1 MNCPEF
7 RNRIIELLDGRNF
20 THEEQHHL
28 EHCPD
33 CAAEFRAAA
42 EALDAVTPRS
52 NPRAS
57 DNLRDRI
64 LTAAASAGH
73 PRRNRI
79 YRLLGTMAAA
89 AAIFAGVLLLTVRT
103 PAYAARKHFG
113 CAAAVMNDLKTLRI
127 ALRIRTTPRENFT
140 YTDPALPPIP
150 CTVTVEYGDTLRW
163 RIEKPGRTALCDGE
177 TARMWL
183 RDAGEGWCS
192 QADGYHPEG
201 ELGLLLDLQRLLLA
215 EQAQAFRTKGAQYE
229 IAEED
234 GSIRLTIRIPAQ
246 GDFSQSDYSLN
257 SSITESNTLREYRFD
272 KESGRLLDL
281 RITAI
286 LPDGSRS
293 VLLEST
299 GIVYD
304 EPVDRAV
311 LTALPENIEWI
322 DLAEPVSGAQ
332 LVDISAEEAANRIL
346 RAMGSW
352 DETLLDEALH
362 YYGTDIR
369 KELEAH
375 YGGLAVIAI
384 GQAVR
389 SGQYA
394 GVFVPC
400 EILLAD
406 GRTEKLML
414 ALRNDNPEKCWLV
427 DGGL

>member
-7 RNRIIELLDGRNF
+7 RNRIIDLLDGRNF

-79 YRLLGTMAAA
+79 YRLFGTMAAA
-89 AAIFAGVLLLTVRT
+89 AAIFAGVLLLSVRT
-103 PAYAARKHFG
+103 PALAARKHFG
-113 CAAAVMNDLKTLRI
+113 SAVAAMNDLKTLRI
-127 ALRIRTTPRENFT
+127 GLLIRTAPHENFA
-140 YTDPALPPIP
+140 YTDPSLPPIP
-150 CTVTVEYGDTLRW
+150 CTVTAEYGGTTRW
-163 RIEKPGRTALCDGE
+163 RIEKAGRIALCDGE
-177 TARMWL
+177 SVRTWL
-183 RDAGEGWCS
+183 PEFGEGWRRK
-192 QADGYHPEG
+192 AEGYRPE
-201 ELGLLLDLQRLLLA
+201 EEFALLLDLQRLLLA

-229 IAEED
+229 ITED
-234 GSIRLTIRIPAQ
+234 AATVRLTVAMPAR
-246 GDFSQSDYSLN
+246 GDFSQSDYLLN
-257 SSITESNTLREYRFD
+257 SSIAESNTLREYRFD

-281 RITAI
+281 CISAV
-286 LPDGSRS
+286 LPDGGRS

-299 GIVYD
+299 GIAYD
-304 EPVDRAV
+304 EPIDRAIWEV
-311 LTALPENIEWI
+311 PEGIEWI

-332 LVDISAEEAANRIL
+332 LADMTAEEAAARIL
-346 RAMGSW
+346 RAMGPW
-352 DETLLDEALH
+352 DKRLLDEALR
-362 YYGTDIR
+362 YYGTGVR
-369 KELEAH
+369 EQLEAH
-375 YGGLAVIAI
+375 YGGLAIISA
-384 GQAVR
+384 GKALR
-389 SGQYA
+389 SGEYP
-394 GVFVPC
+394 GVFIPC

-406 GRTEKLML
+406 GRTEKLIL

>member
-1 MNCPEF
+1 MNCTEF
-7 RNRIIELLDGRNF
+7 RNCIIDLLDGRNL
-20 THEEQHHL
+20 TDEERHHL
-28 EHCPD
+28 EQCPQ
-33 CAAEFRAAA
+33 CAAEFRAAD

-52 NPRAS
+52 DPRPS
-57 DNLRDRI
+57 DELRNRI
-64 LTAAASAGH
+64 LTASASAAR
-73 PRRNRI
+73 PRRNRFH
-79 YRLLGTMAAA
+79 RLFGTVAAA
-89 AAIFAGVLLLTVRT
+89 ATILAGVLLLTVRT

-113 CAAAVMNDLKTLRI
+113 CAVAAMNDVKTLRI
-127 ALRIRTTPRENFT
+127 ALRIRTAPHENFT

-215 EQAQAFRTKGAQYE
+215 EQALASRTKGAKYE

-234 GSIRLTIRIPAQ
+234 GSVRLTVTMPAQ
-246 GDFSQSDYSLN
+246 GDFSRSDYMLN
-257 SSITESNTLREYRFD
+257 SSIAESNTLREYRFD

-286 LPDGSRS
+286 LPDGSRP

-299 GIVYD
+299 AIAYD
-304 EPVDRAV
+304 ELVDRAA
-311 LTALPENIEWI
+311 LTAIPENIGWI
-322 DLAEPVSGAQ
+322 DLAAPIPGVQ

-352 DETLLDEALH
+352 DKTLLDEALH
-362 YYGTDIR
+362 YYGPDIC
-369 KELEAH
+369 KQLETH
-375 YGGLAVIAI
+375 YRGLAVIAI
-384 GQAVR
+384 GKAVR

-400 EILLAD
+400 KVLLAN
-406 GRTEKLML
+406 GKTEKLML
-414 ALRNDNPEKCWLV
+414 ALRNDNSEKCWLV

>member
-1 MNCPEF
+1 MNCHEF
-7 RNRIIELLDGRNF
+7 QNRIIDLLDGRNF
-20 THEEQHHL
+20 TDEERRHL
-28 EHCPD
+28 EQCPT

-42 EALDAVTPRS
+42 AVLDAVTPHS
-52 NPRAS
+52 TPRAS

-79 YRLLGTMAAA
+79 YRLFGTMAAA
-89 AAIFAGVLLLTVRT
+89 AAIFAGVLLLSVRT
-103 PAYAARKHFG
+103 PALAARKHFG
-113 CAAAVMNDLKTLRI
+113 SAVAAMNDLKTLRI
-127 ALRIRTTPRENFT
+127 GLLIRTAPHENFA
-140 YTDPALPPIP
+140 YTDPSLPPIP
-150 CTVTVEYGDTLRW
+150 CTVTAEYGGTTRW
-163 RIEKPGRTALCDGE
+163 RIEKAGRIALCDGE
-177 TARMWL
+177 SVRTWL
-183 RDAGEGWCS
+183 PEFGEGWRRK
-192 QADGYHPEG
+192 AEGYRPE
-201 ELGLLLDLQRLLLA
+201 EEFALLLDLQRLLLA

-229 IAEED
+229 ITED
-234 GSIRLTIRIPAQ
+234 AATVRLTVAMPAR
-246 GDFSQSDYSLN
+246 GDFSQSDYLLN
-257 SSITESNTLREYRFD
+257 SSIAESNTLREYRFD

-281 RITAI
+281 CISAV
-286 LPDGSRS
+286 LPDGGRS

-299 GIVYD
+299 GIAYD
-304 EPVDRAV
+304 EPIDRAIWEV
-311 LTALPENIEWI
+311 PEGIEWI

-332 LVDISAEEAANRIL
+332 LVDISAEEAAARVL
-346 RAMGSW
+346 RAIGSW

-375 YGGLAVIAI
+375 YRGLAVIAI

-400 EILLAD
+400 KVLLAN
-406 GRTEKLML
+406 GKTEKLML

>member
-7 RNRIIELLDGRNF
+7 RNRIIDLLDGRNF
-20 THEEQHHL
+20 THEEQQHL

-89 AAIFAGVLLLTVRT
+89 AAIFAGVLLLSVRT

-113 CAAAVMNDLKTLRI
+113 CAAAVMNDVKTLRI

-229 IAEED
+229 ITED
-234 GSIRLTIRIPAQ
+234 AAIVRLTVAMPAR
-246 GDFSQSDYSLN
+246 GDFSQSDYLLN

-272 KESGRLLDL
+272 KQSGRLLDL

-304 EPVDRAV
+304 EPVDRAIWEV
-311 LTALPENIEWI
+311 PEDIEWI
-322 DLAEPVSGAQ
+322 DLAEPVSGTQ
-332 LVDISAEEAANRIL
+332 LADISAEEAANRIL

-384 GQAVR
+384 SQAVR

-400 EILLAD
+400 KVLLTN
-406 GRTEKLML
+406 GKTEKLML

>member
-7 RNRIIELLDGRNF
+7 RNRIIDLLDGRNF

-113 CAAAVMNDLKTLRI
+113 CAAAVMNDVKTLRI

-183 RDAGEGWCS
+183 RDAGDGWCS

-215 EQAQAFRTKGAQYE
+215 EQALASRTKGAKYE

-234 GSIRLTIRIPAQ
+234 GSIRLTIRIPAR

-272 KESGRLLDL
+272 KQSGRLLDL

-304 EPVDRAV
+304 EPVDRAIWEV
-311 LTALPENIEWI
+311 PEGIEWI

-400 EILLAD
+400 KVLLTN
-406 GRTEKLML
+406 GKTEKLML